1 DFDELNVEPPQ
12 LGGIAPAHVGAQQVA
27 AFAPTRLAQLF
38 AVERVGEGGFAWV
51 DRYVEEA
58 PCRGRLGAGGTE
70 LHQQAL
76 AREVHSIPCAVIECA
91 AKQSSRSRRPANW
104 IASSLRSSQ

>member
-1 DFDELNVEPPQ
+1 MTGRYDELNVEPPQ
-12 LGGIAPAHVGAQQVA
+12 LGGITPAHVGAQQVA
-27 AFAPTRLAQLF
+27 AFATTRLAQLF

-58 PCRGRLGAGGTE
+58 PCRGRLGAGGAE

-76 AREVHSIPCAVIECA
+76 AREVHVRQTAQCLFRTSGGA
-91 AKQSSRSRRPANW
+91 SR
-104 IASSLRSSQ
+104 